1 MNKLPPY
8 QQSCLVY
15 AARYAHT
22 RKTAASYVVVSSILH
37 HWDELD
43 DRIKKNLIKE
53 AKMEATCNMEDWD
66 RLINREV

>member
-1 MNKLPPY
+1 MSKLPHY
-8 QQSCLVY
+8 TQVALGM

-43 DRIKKNLIKE
+43 DRIKENLIKE

-66 RLINREV
+66 RLINRGV